1 MTATA
6 TSHRSAVESGRAGFG
21 QVLRAEW
28 TKFRTVRGWLIATA
42 VAVLIMVALGWL
54 TGVGS
59 HSSYDNGPGTPTVT
73 GHPYVPLGP
82 DGEAVNDRFSLVHR
96 SLAGDGSI
104 TARLTSLT
112 GAQVL
117 LNHDDPS
124 APSETEPAPVQ
135 PWAKAGLIVK
145 ENTKQGS
152 AYAAIMVTG
161 EHGVRMQYNFTGDK
175 AGPTGTVSAGSPRWL
190 RLTRTGD
197 TLTGYASPDGTNW
210 TTVGTVRLA
219 GLPSTVQAGLF
230 AASPVVENV
239 SQHLGGGGRVTGGKS
254 QLTAGFDNLTTAGGF
269 AGGDWTG
276 TAVGSDD
283 AQGLDQRGGFQQ
295 DGDTMSVSGSGD
307 IAPDVAGSGDAME
320 QTLAG
325 VFGTL
330 TVMVVLGVLFITGEY
345 RRGMIR
351 TSLAA
356 SPRRG
361 RVLAAKALVI
371 GAVTFVVS
379 LVATAVTVPLAE
391 HILRGNGN
399 FVYPVTGL
407 TQLRVIVGT
416 AALLAV
422 ASVLALAVGTIM
434 RRSAGAVATVIVL
447 IVLPYILAIA
457 GVLPPGP
464 SQWLL
469 RITPAAGF
477 AIQQS
482 LPAYPQ
488 LSRAFTP
495 AFGFYPLAPWAGF
508 AVLCGWAALALAAAG
523 YLLRRRDV

>member
-1 MTATA
+1 MTATV
-6 TSHRSAVESGRAGFG
+6 TSYRSTVQTGRSGFG
-21 QVLRAEW
+21 QALRAEW

-42 VAVLIMVALGWL
+42 VAVLVMVGLGWL
-54 TGVGS
+54 TGAGS
-59 HSSYDNGPGTPTVT
+59 HSTYNNGPGTPDIV
-73 GHPYVPLGP
+73 GHPYVPVGP
-82 DGEAVNDRFSLVHR
+82 DGEAVSDRFTFVHR
-96 SLAGDGSI
+96 ALDGDGSL
-104 TARLTSLT
+104 TVRVTSLT
-112 GAQVL
+112 GAQVMPDQ
-117 LNHDDPS
+117 NGPS
-124 APSETEPAPVQ
+124 GPGQSRPAPVQ

-145 ENTKQGS
+145 ESTKQGS

-197 TLTGYASPDGTNW
+197 TLTGYASADGSTW
-210 TTVGTVRLA
+210 TAVGSVRLA
-219 GLPSTVQAGLF
+219 GLPATVQAGLF
-230 AASPVVENV
+230 AASPLQENV
-239 SQHLGGGGRVTGGKS
+239 TQHLGGGGRVTGGPS
-254 QLTAGFDNLTTAGGF
+254 RLTARFDNLDTSGGF
-269 AGGDWTG
+269 AAGNWTG
-276 TAVGSDD
+276 TAVGETD
-283 AQGLDQRGGFQQ
+283 APDLDQRTGFQQ
-295 DGDTMSVSGSGD
+295 DGDAMSVTGSGD

-330 TVMVVLGVLFITGEY
+330 TVMVVLGVLFMTGEY

-361 RVLAAKALVI
+361 RVLAAKAVVVGTVTLVV
-371 GAVTFVVS
+371 G
-379 LVATAVTVPLAE
+379 LVATAVTVPLSE
-391 HILRGNGN
+391 HILRTNGN
-399 FVYPVTGL
+399 FVYPVSGL
-407 TQLRVIVGT
+407 TQVRVIAGT

-422 ASVLALAVGTIM
+422 AAVLALAVGTIL
-434 RRSAGAVATVIVL
+434 RRSAGAVATVILL
-447 IVLPYILAIA
+447 IVLPYILATA
-457 GVLPPGP
+457 GVLPPEP
-464 SQWLL
+464 SRWLL
-469 RITPAAGF
+469 RLTPAAGF

-488 LSRAFTP
+488 LSRVFTP